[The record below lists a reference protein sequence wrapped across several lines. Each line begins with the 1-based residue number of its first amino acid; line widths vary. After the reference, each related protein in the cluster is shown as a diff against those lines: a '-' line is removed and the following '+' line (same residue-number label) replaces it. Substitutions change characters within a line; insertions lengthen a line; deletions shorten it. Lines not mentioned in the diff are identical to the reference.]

1 MLLCLL
7 YLEAIVAG
15 ATSNVVVNFILL
27 IVTALIPGGLLYG
40 TGKALGKHIRLE
52 DEVYLITKTTTDKQ
66 LDRWEGPYTVIGNVG
81 NGRYHIRN
89 GNQSEEGIACADVL
103 LKKSKLPESP
113 TQPEL
118 TPTQPE
124 LTPTQPESTQFET
137 DDEVYLITARTTN
150 KPLYPLKGP
159 YKVKGCIGQGR
170 YHIKKGGEEG
180 IATANVLRKKDQL
193 YKSPEFC
200 TNDEV
205 YLIITNDAE
214 NQLGQL
220 EGPYTVIHKLDERRY
235 RIRKENPQT
244 ERDATA
250 KELRKM
256 NEPREGDEVY
266 LITASDADS
275 QLNQLEGPYTVKGYT
290 GKRRYHIM
298 KAEEEG
304 IASADVL
311 LISKGRQGLP
321 PERTPTP
328 E

>member
-1 MLLCLL
+1 M
-7 YLEAIVAG
+7 
-15 ATSNVVVNFILL
+15 
-27 IVTALIPGGLLYG
+27 
-40 TGKALGKHIRLE
+40 
-52 DEVYLITKTTTDKQ
+52 
-66 LDRWEGPYTVIGNVG
+66 
-81 NGRYHIRN
+81 
-89 GNQSEEGIACADVL
+89 
-103 LKKSKLPESP
+103 
-113 TQPEL
+113 
-118 TPTQPE
+118 
-124 LTPTQPESTQFET
+124 
-137 DDEVYLITARTTN
+137 
-150 KPLYPLKGP
+150 
-159 YKVKGCIGQGR
+159 
-170 YHIKKGGEEG
+170 
-180 IATANVLRKKDQL
+180 
-193 YKSPEFC
+193 
-200 TNDEV
+200 
-205 YLIITNDAE
+205 
-214 NQLGQL
+214 